1 MLLDPN
7 RLEVPSIVSRDK
19 SSNRDAAGSTPDAAR
34 GVTREDKAFLEEEG
48 LAQAASTLKKRKRV
62 KKSTEEFR
70 SQLPREGSRG
80 GRHQLYFWF
89 ANISP
94 YLLL

>member
-1 MLLDPN
+1 LLLDPN
-7 RLEVPSIVSRDK
+7 RLEVPSVVSRDK

-62 KKSTEEFR
+62 KKS
-70 SQLPREGSRG
+70 PIWAGSLQRNFGVSFPQG
-80 GRHQLYFWF
+80 G
-89 ANISP
+89 ISGR
-94 YLLL
+94 